1 MIVTVSLVEITG
13 KQRLWKRNGNL
24 PAYSINT
31 TTSAPEPA
39 PIDEVPEL
47 KQGNRNKYLNISE
60 QIILVEEEN
69 STTAFQPLQPT
80 SPQEPNGLQ
89 KQISPLEVLLSRLV
103 PGPIQDDYTHILF
116 FLLIHTDTLLLATK
130 FIELCTN

>member
-24 PAYSINT
+24 PAYSMN

-39 PIDEVPEL
+39 PIDEVPEP

-60 QIILVEEEN
+60 QIILVEKEN

-116 FLLIHTDTLLLATK
+116 FLLFHTDTLLLAT
-130 FIELCTN
+130 